1 MKRKNLRV
9 TLATVP
15 KHIPYSM
22 HTVLLCK
29 SQSVCNQFIQSE
41 MLEGAMGG
49 GWVGGSLRSSTPG
62 SGLNGCEILGR
73 FFEPHFPHL

>member
-29 SQSVCNQFIQSE
+29 SQTVCNQFIQRE

-49 GWVGGSLRSSTPG
+49 GM
-62 SGLNGCEILGR
+62 GR
-73 FFEPHFPHL
+73 RQPQKFNSWLWT